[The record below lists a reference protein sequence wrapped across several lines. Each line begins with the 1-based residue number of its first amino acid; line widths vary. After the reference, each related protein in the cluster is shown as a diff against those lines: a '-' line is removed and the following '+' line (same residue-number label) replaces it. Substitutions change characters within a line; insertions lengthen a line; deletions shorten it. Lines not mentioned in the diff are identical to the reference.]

1 MMKAVVN
8 QLKYMTRVWILGV
21 EVLEPTQV
29 RSPES
34 WMPHDVEEAS
44 CCCRCVRLG
53 QLDLLRLDGLAILF
67 GCFGQHFPCFVHSTS
82 GQ

>member
-8 QLKYMTRVWILGV
+8 QLKYMTRVWILWV
-21 EVLEPTQV
+21 EVLKPRLALPQV
-29 RSPES
+29 QSPES

-67 GCFGQHFPCFVHSTS
+67 
-82 GQ
+82 